1 MITINSD
8 KFKIIDKLYHYTSLS
23 ALASILKSGIL
34 RFGVL
39 PRMNDITEAVKEI
52 YLQHDNEN
60 TNWDNISRVE
70 EELKLIGLISLT
82 QDGTRAGYAINSMW
96 GHYAEKGEG
105 CCIIFDKE
113 GIIKECNKLDFRYG
127 CVTYDGAAPDIIVNN
142 NHNDI
147 GLLKS
152 SFEENFLHKS
162 QDWENEQEF
171 RIVNFNTSNGI
182 GGLPIMDCI
191 IAVAFHT
198 NCNDSVFGCPMKQD
212 CLRGLDGIPALE
224 YHYSHMWGNKR
235 DQALLK
241 DIKGIDWIAD
251 DYLKHTIDD

>member
-113 GIIKECNKLDFRYG
+113 GIIKECNKLGFRYG
-127 CVTYDGAAPDIIVNN
+127 SVTYDGAAPHIIIDNN
-142 NHNDI
+142 PNGI
-147 GLLKS
+147 GLLE
-152 SFEENFLHKS
+152 SFFDENFLHKS

-212 CLRGLDGIPALE
+212 CLRTLDGIPTLE

>member
-8 KFKIIDKLYHYTSLS
+8 IFKSIDKLYHYTSLS
-23 ALASILKSGIL
+23 ALAGILKSGIL

-52 YLQHDNEN
+52 YLQHDNDN

-70 EELKLIGLISLT
+70 EELKHIGLISLT

-113 GIIKECNKLDFRYG
+113 GIIKECNKLGFRYG

-147 GLLKS
+147 GLLES
-152 SFEENFLHKS
+152 SFDENFLHKS

-171 RIVNFNTSNGI
+171 RIVNLNTSNSI
-182 GGLPIMDCI
+182 SGLPTKLSSKTLNAMIGLQMI
-191 IAVAFHT
+191 IHSIQLMFEVYELPLNIRIHRVYFICRRQFQRACKSST
-198 NCNDSVFGCPMKQD
+198 G
-212 CLRGLDGIPALE
+212 
-224 YHYSHMWGNKR
+224 
-235 DQALLK
+235 
-241 DIKGIDWIAD
+241 
-251 DYLKHTIDD
+251 T

>member
-113 GIIKECNKLDFRYG
+113 GIIKECNKLGFRYG
-127 CVTYDGAAPDIIVNN
+127 SVTYDGAAPHIIIDNN
-142 NHNDI
+142 PNGI
-147 GLLKS
+147 GLLE
-152 SFEENFLHKS
+152 SFFDENFLHKN
-162 QDWENEQEF
+162 QDWKNEQEF
-171 RIVNFNTSNGI
+171 RIVNLNTSNGI
-182 GGLPIMDCI
+182 SGLPIMDCI

-198 NCNDSVFGCPMKQD
+198 NCKCSVFDCPMKQD
-212 CLRGLDGIPALE
+212 CLRTLDGIPALE